1 MVINQYIAVL
11 DACVLAPMPL
21 ADTLLRLA
29 EEPAFYVPRWSGDIL
44 NEVAN
49 TLAKFGC
56 SSEQIKRRIAATEA
70 VFEDA
75 LITGYEDL
83 VPAMKTDP
91 EDRHVLAAA
100 VRTGAHAIVTN
111 NKKHFPKEVLEPYG
125 LECCSGDEFLV
136 HQYHL
141 DPDVFIET
149 LRKQAATIGRGLPE
163 HLAILGRYTP
173 AVAEL
178 IKV

>member
-29 EEPAFYVPRWSGDIL
+29 EEPAFYVPRWSSEIL

-56 SSEQIKRRIAATEA
+56 SSEQIKRRIAAMEA
-70 VFEDA
+70 AFEDA

-91 EDRHVLAAA
+91 KDRHVLAAA

-111 NKKHFPKEVLEPYG
+111 NKKHFPKEFLEPYG
-125 LECCSGDEFLV
+125 LECSSGDEFLV

-163 HLAILGRYTP
+163 HLAILARYAP
-173 AVAEL
+173 ALAEL
-178 IKV
+178 IKT

>member
-29 EEPAFYVPRWSGDIL
+29 EEPAFYVPRWSREIL
-44 NEVAN
+44 DEVAT
-49 TLAKFGC
+49 TLAKFGYK
-56 SSEQIKRRIAATEA
+56 EDQIKRRLGSMTAA
-70 VFEDA
+70 FEDA
-75 LITGYEDL
+75 MVTGYEEL
-83 VPAMKTDP
+83 VGAMKNDP
-91 EDRHVLAAA
+91 KDRHVLAAA

-111 NKKHFPKEVLEPYG
+111 NKKHFPKDLLAPYG
-125 LECCSGDEFLV
+125 IECSTGDEFLV

-149 LRKQAATIGRGLPE
+149 LGRQAATIGRPLPA
-163 HLAILGRYTP
+163 HLAVLAKHAP
-173 AVAEL
+173 AVAQL

>member
-56 SSEQIKRRIAATEA
+56 SSEQIKRRIAAMEGA
-70 VFEDA
+70 FEDA
-75 LITGYEDL
+75 LVTGYEDL
-83 VPAMKTDP
+83 VPALKTDP
-91 EDRHVLAAA
+91 KDRHVLAAS

-111 NKKHFPKEVLEPYG
+111 NKNTSRKKSWSHTAWSAVAATNSWFTSIISPPTCLLRRFG
-125 LECCSGDEFLV
+125 SRLRRSDEAFGN
-136 HQYHL
+136 
-141 DPDVFIET
+141 T
-149 LRKQAATIGRGLPE
+149 LRF
-163 HLAILGRYTP
+163 
-173 AVAEL
+173 
-178 IKV
+178 

>member
-29 EEPAFYVPRWSGDIL
+29 EKPAFYVPRWSGEIL

-56 SSEQIKRRIAATEA
+56 SSEQIKRRIAAMEA
-70 VFEDA
+70 AFEDA

-91 EDRHVLAAA
+91 R
-100 VRTGAHAIVTN
+100 
-111 NKKHFPKEVLEPYG
+111 P
-125 LECCSGDEFLV
+125 CSC
-136 HQYHL
+136 
-141 DPDVFIET
+141 
-149 LRKQAATIGRGLPE
+149 RKNRRARDCYQQ
-163 HLAILGRYTP
+163 
-173 AVAEL
+173 
-178 IKV
+178 